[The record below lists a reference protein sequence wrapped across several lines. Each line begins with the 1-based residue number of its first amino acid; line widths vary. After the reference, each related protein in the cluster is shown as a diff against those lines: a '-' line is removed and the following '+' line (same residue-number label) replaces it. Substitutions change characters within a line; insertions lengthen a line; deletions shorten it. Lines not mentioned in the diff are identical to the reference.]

1 MRHYVVC
8 DLDDCLIKTD
18 LLYEQWL
25 ILLKTKPLVFL
36 ISPLWLLKGRPY
48 FKTRLSQYAPI
59 TPSLLPYREEV
70 LKYLSA
76 AKTDKNNELIL
87 ASASPDAWVKEVS
100 SHTGLFERAFGSTA
114 DTNLKGANKY
124 NAIKSVVGNSSFT
137 YIGDHS
143 ADLEIWKHSAKVV
156 AINPSPS
163 LRSKIGTLAKPT
175 DTITDKTKKTWKL
188 ALKQIRPHQWIK
200 NVLVFLPAFAG
211 HKLVSSENIQ
221 NGLLAFA
228 GFSFAASFVYVLND
242 LLDLKADRNHHT
254 KKRRPFASGD
264 LPIKWGLLLL
274 PLLLAGSAIMAALLP
289 VDFAIWIAVYLF
301 LNLAYSLYLKQSVV
315 VDIIILSMM
324 YTLRIFAGSAAT
336 SVPISEWLLSFSTLF
351 FFSLACVKRYTEII
365 RSKNKITL
373 DGRGYRQVD
382 YSMVQ
387 SLGVGSGLISILIIL
402 LYLQSNDVR
411 ALYSNPQNLWFA
423 TPVLLFWIS
432 RIWILTNRDEI
443 HDDPVVFAVKDKT
456 SWVCLAL
463 LGLIFGIAT

>member
-25 ILLKTKPLVFL
+25 VLLKSKPLIFL
-36 ISPLWLLKGRPY
+36 KSPIWLFKGRSF
-48 FKTRLSQYAPI
+48 FKTKLSEHAPI
-59 TPSLLPYREEV
+59 TANLLPYRDEV
-70 LKYLSA
+70 LRFLKASKA
-76 AKTDKNNELIL
+76 DKNNKLIL
-87 ASASPDAWVKEVS
+87 ASASPEAWVSDIS
-100 SHTGLFERAFGSTA
+100 SHVGLFEHTLGSSA
-114 DTNLKGANKY
+114 ELNLKGTNKY
-124 NAIKSVVGNSSFT
+124 KAIRAAIGDNAFT
-137 YIGDHS
+137 YIGDHA
-143 ADLEIWKHSAKVV
+143 ADIEIWKHCSKVV
-156 AINPSPS
+156 AVNPSPN
-163 LRSKIGTLAKPT
+163 LKSKIASLAKPT
-175 DTITDKTKKTWKL
+175 EVITDSKKAAWKL
-188 ALKQIRPHQWIK
+188 AIKQIRPHQWIK
-200 NVLVFLPAFAG
+200 NVLVFLPSFAG
-211 HKLVSSENIQ
+211 HKLLDVENIQ
-221 NGLLAFA
+221 NALLAFA

-274 PLLLAGSAIMAALLP
+274 PALLAGCGIMAALLP
-289 VDFAIWIAVYLF
+289 VDFAIWISVYLI

-432 RIWILTNRDEI
+432 RVWILTNRDEI
-443 HDDPVVFAVKDKT
+443 HDDPVVFAVKDKI
-456 SWVCLAL
+456 SWICLGL